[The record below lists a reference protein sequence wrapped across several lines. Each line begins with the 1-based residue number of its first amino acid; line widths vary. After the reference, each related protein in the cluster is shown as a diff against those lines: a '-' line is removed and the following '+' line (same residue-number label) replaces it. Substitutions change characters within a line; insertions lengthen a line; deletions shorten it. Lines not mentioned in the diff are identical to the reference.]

1 MNDIMGEKTFNFV
14 KFLLKSLVVLVSML
28 MIGLFIGIL
37 GELNNLNDVV
47 RNIIIYLVGSCTLIY
62 VLHTINVFKKFK

>member
-37 GELNNLNDVV
+37 EELNNLNDVA

-62 VLHTINVFKKFK
+62 VLYTINVFKKFK